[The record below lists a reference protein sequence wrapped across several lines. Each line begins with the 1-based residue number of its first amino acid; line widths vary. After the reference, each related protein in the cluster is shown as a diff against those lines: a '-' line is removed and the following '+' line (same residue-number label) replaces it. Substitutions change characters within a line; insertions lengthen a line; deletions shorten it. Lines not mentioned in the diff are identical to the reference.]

1 MNLEKTR
8 LFQGS
13 YFGKI
18 MNNMKLS
25 SRSQFPWN
33 TIFGPLDDPLAQIG
47 GQKNLF
53 EFSQQCVTKNIMQSK
68 YESKKS
74 QLSLMDLNKLNKM
87 IKNDSG
93 YK

>member
-1 MNLEKTR
+1 MNPEKTR

-33 TIFGPLDDPLAQIG
+33 TIFGPVDDPLAEIEG
-47 GQKNLF
+47 RKAVL
-53 EFSQQCVTKNIMQSK
+53 
-68 YESKKS
+68 Y
-74 QLSLMDLNKLNKM
+74 LSLHDKALLKIDMRSFASLYPD
-87 IKNDSG
+87 
-93 YK
+93 

>member
-47 GQKNLF
+47 GQIFIRISSGICDN
-53 EFSQQCVTKNIMQSK
+53 MWR
-68 YESKKS
+68 KKFIIF
-74 QLSLMDLNKLNKM
+74 K
-87 IKNDSG
+87 
-93 YK
+93 

>member
-33 TIFGPLDDPLAQIG
+33 TIFGPLDDLLLAQIG
-47 GQKNLF
+47 GQIFYRISSGICDNMWRKN
-53 EFSQQCVTKNIMQSK
+53 S
-68 YESKKS
+68 
-74 QLSLMDLNKLNKM
+74 
-87 IKNDSG
+87 
-93 YK
+93 

>member
-1 MNLEKTR
+1 MNPEKTS

-33 TIFGPLDDPLAQIG
+33 TIFGPVDDPLAGIESRNTALCPSMELG
-47 GQKNLF
+47 WWGSAQKW
-53 EFSQQCVTKNIMQSK
+53 
-68 YESKKS
+68 YEKFRVPLPGLVDKV
-74 QLSLMDLNKLNKM
+74 Q
-87 IKNDSG
+87 
-93 YK
+93 